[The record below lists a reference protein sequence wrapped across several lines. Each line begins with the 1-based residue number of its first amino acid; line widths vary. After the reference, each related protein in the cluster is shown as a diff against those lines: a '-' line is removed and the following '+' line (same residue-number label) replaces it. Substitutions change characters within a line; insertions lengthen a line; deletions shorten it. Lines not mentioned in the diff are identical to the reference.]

1 VWESNPPFR
10 FVAGNTGFE
19 VQAGHQNPMRSLNGE
34 HLDNTQFFSLT
45 QLFSNASF
53 SRYSKN
59 VGGHIKNLVVN
70 RTAMNNEGGIS
81 S

>member
-1 VWESNPPFR
+1 
-10 FVAGNTGFE
+10 VAGNTGFE

-34 HLDNTQFFSLT
+34 HFDNTQFFSPK

-59 VGGHIKNLVVN
+59 VEGHIKNLVVN
-70 RTAMNNEGGIS
+70 ERVNDEGGIS